1 MNPPAPSPEPVHSI
15 TIPLRS
21 NDEAI
26 LVLGPYDRNAKLLR
40 QNFALELYARSGNL
54 RLEGEQSQVTEAA
67 ARIEHLLGK
76 HRKGRTLDARAIE
89 EILLGEG
96 AAEARSAP
104 AVRSYSSRSTGGGSH
119 DERRSNDDRRGGDA
133 YRRSY
138 GGVGGGDRNG
148 GERMNLGALRV
159 RAIEARTQNQR
170 IYLEA
175 VERNSLTFGIG
186 SAGSGKTYLA
196 AAAGVRALRSGSVR
210 RLIVTRP
217 VVEAGERLGF
227 LPGDLAAKLNP
238 YVRPVYDALF
248 ELVSFEEVQ
257 RLEDAGVI
265 EIAPLAYM
273 RGRTL
278 SHAFVILDE
287 AQNTTP
293 EQMKMFL
300 TRLGEGSR
308 MVVTGDPTQSDL
320 DPRQRSGLMD
330 AVRRL
335 RGFADIA
342 VVEFGPRD
350 IVRHPLVER
359 IVHAYDAPPPR
370 NDGAAPRNDEERN
383 T

>member
-1 MNPPAPSPEPVHSI
+1 VHSI

-40 QNFALELYARSGNL
+40 QNFELELYARSGNL
-54 RLEGEQSQVTEAA
+54 RLEGAQEQVTEAA

-89 EILLGEG
+89 EILIGGG
-96 AAEARSAP
+96 AGGSTSGAP
-104 AVRSYSSRSTGGGSH
+104 DTRPAAPTRSYASRSYGGRD
-119 DERRSNDDRRGGDA
+119 DERRSVDDRRSSDG
-133 YRRSY
+133 YRRQFNP
-138 GGVGGGDRNG
+138 DRYAT
-148 GERMNLGALRV
+148 ERLNLGSLRV

-170 IYLEA
+170 LYLEA
-175 VERNSLTFGIG
+175 IERNSLTFGMG

-196 AAAGVRALRSGSVR
+196 AAAGVRALRAGVVR
-210 RLIVTRP
+210 RLVVTRP

-227 LPGDLAAKLNP
+227 LPGDMQAKLNP

-248 ELVSFEEVQ
+248 ELISFEEVH

-278 SHAFVILDE
+278 SHAMVILDE
-287 AQNTTP
+287 AQNTTT

-320 DPRQRSGLMD
+320 DVRQRSGLVD

-335 RGFADIA
+335 RGFADVA

-350 IVRHPLVER
+350 IVRHPLVEK
-359 IVHAYDAPPPR
+359 IVNAYDAPVPR
-370 NDGAAPRNDEERN
+370 ADEERGS
-383 T
+383 